1 MAISAAIGVG
11 KKIVGKAIKAAKK
24 KKKDLEKTK
33 AGKKVQESVSKATEK
48 TKEGIKK
55 VKEQV
60 KPTIEKVKKSKRKA
74 VVMTKRKMGP
84 VNRERLERAGR
95 TAAVATGGTIG
106 AGLGLAAA
114 PTATGAALGGVIGAT
129 ASKNNALGGAVKGG
143 AIGGAL
149 GLAASAGLA
158 ASILKTSTPDE
169 AQYTTKKDA
178 GGSFVTQ
185 LGKGKNANVFTS
197 TKQLSGKDLDI
208 VRKGIAIMDSILL
221 SENPKSRQKEF
232 MEIAMYLSAKHG
244 ITSLQGANLNVV
256 IPQGLNEKG
265 NRNLLVRHDGKF

>member
-1 MAISAAIGVG
+1 MAISAAVGVG
-11 KKIVGKAIKAAKK
+11 KKIIGKAISAAKK
-24 KKKDLEKTK
+24 KKKDLESQ
-33 AGKKVQESVSKATEK
+33 GKKVKEAISKP
-48 TKEGIKK
+48 KETIKK

-60 KPTIEKVKKSKRKA
+60 KPTIEKVKQGKRKA

-106 AGLGLAAA
+106 AGLGMAAA

-129 ASKNNALGGAVKGG
+129 ASKNNPLGGAVKG
-143 AIGGAL
+143 AAVGGAL

-158 ASILKTSTPDE
+158 ASILKSSTPDE

-197 TKQLSGKDLDI
+197 AKQLSGKDLDF

-244 ITSLQGANLNVV
+244 ITSIQGANLNVV